1 MIDADKSITFT
12 VDTAV
17 ADPTVTPEETD
28 NAGAFIEIGYGEKI
42 TALTAT
48 VAGDAVDTATLD
60 DKKFTVAPPA
70 DGYAIGEYEVA
81 VTATD
86 VAGNTKT
93 AKAMVEITARAA
105 FTVNLRPGYNLI
117 SLPGTPESTDINDV
131 IGADHAIN
139 QVLTYSPFIEGGW
152 LSAERGDDGAFAGTL
167 TTIDGSTAYIVRTT
181 SFEPLEVAIPR
192 TAAGNVLPPQTN
204 LGVGWNLVPVID
216 LSSDLGTGDHC
227 GLLPG
232 RR

>member
-1 MIDADKSITFT
+1 MSIDGES
-12 VDTAV
+12 VDANTI
-17 ADPTVTPEETD
+17 DS
-28 NAGAFIEIGYGEKI
+28 
-42 TALTAT
+42 
-48 VAGDAVDTATLD
+48 
-60 DKKFTVAPPA
+60 KKFTIAPPA
-70 DGYAIGEYEVA
+70 DGYTLGEHEVI
-81 VTATD
+81 VIATD
-86 VAGNTKT
+86 ETGNTVTFKKVT
-93 AKAMVEITARAA
+93 VTVTERAA
-105 FTVNLRPGYNLI
+105 FTINLRPGYNLI

-139 QVLTYSPFIEGGW
+139 QVLTYSPFVEGGW

-192 TAAGNVLPPQTN
+192 MALGNVLPPQTN

-216 LSSDLGTGDHC
+216 LSSDLVTGDAID